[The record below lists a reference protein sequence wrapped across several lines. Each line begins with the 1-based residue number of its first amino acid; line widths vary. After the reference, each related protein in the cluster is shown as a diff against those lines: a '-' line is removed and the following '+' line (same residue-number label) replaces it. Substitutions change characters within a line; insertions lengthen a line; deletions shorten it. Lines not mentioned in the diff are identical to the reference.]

1 MNDRFEGAIIPRHI
15 RDLYLE
21 SELIGSI
28 SLISDDTNSIS
39 MDILNY
45 FLRVFCSNY
54 RKVEIIKRICILKQ
68 HEVDD
73 SRLLLARRS
82 ASILSRRPGVEDF
95 LHKSD
100 RVRESS
106 GSSYDNEVDD
116 SEDSEVDQSG
126 YVTLDSSEMSASAS
140 VFWDGIL
147 SRERPEVL
155 LIEDSLLK
163 PIVDNYGYDAIK
175 ITALKFAS
183 PPALD
188 ARGLIGGLSDLV
200 FAGKRNRR
208 EEETFIN
215 SQIGQTIDNMGKIS
229 RASQVIS
236 DEKTPPSVRVYAEG
250 VLKQIQAQQERI
262 NRRLDIRLDRI
273 DRTV

>member
-1 MNDRFEGAIIPRHI
+1 MNDRFEGATIPRHI
-15 RDLYLE
+15 RELYLE

-28 SLISDDTNSIS
+28 SLIGDDADSIS

-45 FLRVFCSNY
+45 FLRVLCNNY

-68 HEVDD
+68 HGVDD

-82 ASILSRRPGVEDF
+82 ASILSKRLGVESF
-95 LHKSD
+95 WYKSD

-106 GSSYDNEVDD
+106 GNSCDNDSVGSEDNEI
-116 SEDSEVDQSG
+116 DQSG
-126 YVTLDSSEMSASAS
+126 YVVLESSEMSESAS
-140 VFWDGIL
+140 VLWDGIL
-147 SRERPEVL
+147 SKERPEVL
-155 LIEDSLLK
+155 LIEDNLLK

-175 ITALKFAS
+175 ITAMKFAS
-183 PPALD
+183 PPSLD
-188 ARGLIGGLSDLV
+188 VRGLIGGLSDLV

-236 DEKTPPSVRVYAEG
+236 DEKTPPGVRVYAEG